1 MITIDLM
8 NPVFR
13 TVFDNDKL
21 EVTEAMTADDVLG
34 WDSLS
39 HMILI
44 SALEEEFQ
52 VSFTQKEIRKLKS
65 VGDLLD
71 LINSKL

>member
-21 EVTEAMTADDVLG
+21 EVTEAMTADDVIG

-65 VGDLLD
+65 VGDLLN

>member
-1 MITIDLM
+1 M

-21 EVTEAMTADDVLG
+21 EVTEAMTADDVIG

>member
-1 MITIDLM
+1 M

-65 VGDLLD
+65 VGDLLN

>member
-21 EVTEAMTADDVLG
+21 EVTEAMTADDVIG

>member
-1 MITIDLM
+1 MISIEQM
-8 NPVFR
+8 YPVFR
-13 TVFDNDKL
+13 TVFDNENL
-21 EVTEAMTADDVLG
+21 NVTEETTADDVLG

-39 HMILI
+39 HMILL

-52 VSFTQKEIRKLKS
+52 VRFTQKEIRKLKT
-65 VGDLLD
+65 VGDLLN

>member
-65 VGDLLD
+65 VGDLLN